1 MVELRQQ
8 LFASA
13 CVSLRPIIAFGT
25 CLSVLPSSSWPSVNV
40 CLRPIRQGKHAYE
53 HEWARLS
60 QSLRDS
66 PMRFTC
72 ISAEKRSDKGFL
84 PLPRQRPLRWFCE
97 ALVFEAPKAMAKAY
111 KRLRRQR
118 TRSLTPPTLRERALA

>member
-1 MVELRQQ
+1 M
-8 LFASA
+8 
-13 CVSLRPIIAFGT
+13 
-25 CLSVLPSSSWPSVNV
+25 
-40 CLRPIRQGKHAYE
+40 CLRPTLQGWHAYE
-53 HEWARLS
+53 REWARLS

-97 ALVFEAPKAMAKAY
+97 ALVFDAPF
-111 KRLRRQR
+111 
-118 TRSLTPPTLRERALA
+118 RSLPPYTFLSFTHRFLPFASAAGIFESLSTTGLLPCCFPSY